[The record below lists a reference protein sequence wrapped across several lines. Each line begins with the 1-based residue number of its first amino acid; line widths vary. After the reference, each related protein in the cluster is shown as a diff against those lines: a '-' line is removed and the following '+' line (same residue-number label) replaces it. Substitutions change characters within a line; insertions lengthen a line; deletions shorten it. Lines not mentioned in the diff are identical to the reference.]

1 MNYLTNSWV
10 MDCSQKIINRVLF
23 VGLLHS
29 RQIRK
34 RYGSLCPSSITII
47 LKFTF
52 P

>member
-10 MDCSQKIINRVLF
+10 MDCLQKIINRVLF
-23 VGLLHS
+23 VGLLHFS
-29 RQIRK
+29 NPETLWF
-34 RYGSLCPSSITII
+34 LCPSSITVI